1 MATTVAATVKGGG
14 RGRRECEQH
23 EAAVLVGQQINV
35 GDNDEIRVQFMEV
48 R

>member
-14 RGRRECEQH
+14 GGQRQCERH
-23 EAAVLVGQQINV
+23 EAAVLIGQRINV
-35 GDNDEIRVQFMEV
+35 GDNDEIRVQFIKM